1 MIGQTNAMSPSSATV
16 NAPASQVDTAALL
29 DRVRAGDAAA
39 CAEFVKTYEP
49 RLLATS
55 RRFLR
60 CDHDC
65 ADAVQEAFISAFRAL
80 PRFEG
85 QSSVSTW
92 LHRIVVNACLMKL
105 RSKSRRDMS
114 SIDEMLPAFAE
125 DGHHAHSVAGWPDE
139 LVAAEDESNVRTLV
153 RRSID
158 QLPESYRTV
167 LILRDMEELDTEKT
181 AELLGISESNAKVRL
196 HRARLALQSLLNP
209 YFGATA
215 A

>member
-1 MIGQTNAMSPSSATV
+1 MIGQRNAMIASSATGTS
-16 NAPASQVDTAALL
+16 PASSAQGSDLL

-39 CAEFVKTYEP
+39 CAEFVKTHEP
-49 RLLATS
+49 RMLATS

-80 PRFEG
+80 PGFEG

-114 SIDEMLPAFAE
+114 SIDEMLPDFAD
-125 DGHHAHSVAGWPDE
+125 DGHHARSVAAWPDE
-139 LVAAEDESNVRTLV
+139 LVAAEDESNVKALV
-153 RRSID
+153 RQSID

-167 LILRDMEELDTEKT
+167 LILRDMEDLDTEKT
-181 AELLGISESNAKVRL
+181 AELLGISESNVKVRL